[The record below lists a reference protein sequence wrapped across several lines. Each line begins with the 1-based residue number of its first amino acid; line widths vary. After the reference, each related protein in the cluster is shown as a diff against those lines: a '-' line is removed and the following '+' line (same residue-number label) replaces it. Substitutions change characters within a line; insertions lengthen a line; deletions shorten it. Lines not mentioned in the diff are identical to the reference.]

1 MDGWNSIIIGPSDAC
16 RPLRR
21 SFMPNVYVVPTKDAL
36 RADRRTDASVIVLD
50 IIFATTSMV
59 AALESGVSR
68 VVPAL
73 DLKEAEQLA
82 KGYASGSWILAGEK
96 YSESFPGYH
105 SYEPLA
111 LIGPEMAGKTLVYAT
126 TNGTVALRRAHFFPD
141 VYIANLRNGPAVVR
155 HLLARRQASADIVI
169 LCSGSR
175 GHFSLEDFYGAGYIV
190 HCLRQM
196 AGDGLNYSD
205 AAIAAELAFEGTDPR
220 AVLMAS
226 CVGRMMCDRGFE
238 RSIDYVSELDVCR
251 LVAVYRDGVVVA
263 V

>member
-1 MDGWNSIIIGPSDAC
+1 
-16 RPLRR
+16 
-21 SFMPNVYVVPTKDAL
+21 MPNVYVVPTKDAL
-36 RADRRTDASVIVLD
+36 RTDRRTDASVIVLD

-73 DLKEAEQLA
+73 GLDEAERLVKEHPA
-82 KGYASGSWILAGEK
+82 GSWVLAGEK
-96 YSESFPGYH
+96 HAESFPGYH

-155 HLLARRQASADIVI
+155 HLLTRRQASADIVI

-175 GHFSLEDFYGAGYIV
+175 GHFSLEDFYGAGYMV

-196 AGDGLNYSD
+196 AGDTLNYSD
-205 AAIAAELAFEGTDPR
+205 AAIAAELTFEGTDPR
-220 AVLMAS
+220 AVLMTS
-226 CVGRMMCDRGFE
+226 RVGRMMCDRGLAE
-238 RSIDYVSELDVCR
+238 NIDYVSQLNVCE
-251 LVAVYRDGVVVA
+251 LVAVYRDGVVVG

>member
-1 MDGWNSIIIGPSDAC
+1 
-16 RPLRR
+16 
-21 SFMPNVYVVPTKDAL
+21 MPNVYVVPTKDAL
-36 RADRRTDASVIVLD
+36 RTDRRTDASVIVLD

-73 DLKEAEQLA
+73 GLDEAERLVKEHPA
-82 KGYASGSWILAGEK
+82 GSWVLAGEK
-96 YSESFPGYH
+96 HAESFPGYH

-155 HLLARRQASADIVI
+155 YLLARRQASADIVI

-175 GHFSLEDFYGAGYIV
+175 GHFSLEDFYGAGYMV

-196 AGDGLNYSD
+196 AGDTLNYSD
-205 AAIAAELAFEGTDPR
+205 AAIAAELTFEGTDPR
-220 AVLMAS
+220 AVLMTS
-226 CVGRMMCDRGFE
+226 RVGRMMCDRGLAE
-238 RSIDYVSELDVCR
+238 NIDYVSQLNVCE
-251 LVAVYRDGVVVA
+251 LVAVYRDGVVVG

>member
-1 MDGWNSIIIGPSDAC
+1 
-16 RPLRR
+16 
-21 SFMPNVYVVPTKDAL
+21 MPNLYVVPTKDAL
-36 RADRRTDASVIVLD
+36 RTDRRTDASVIVLD

-73 DLKEAEQLA
+73 GLDEAERLVKEYPA
-82 KGYASGSWILAGEK
+82 GSWVLAGEK
-96 YSESFPGYH
+96 HAESFPGYH

-111 LIGPEMAGKTLVYAT
+111 LIGPEMAGKALVYAT

-155 HLLARRQASADIVI
+155 YLLARRQASADIVI

-175 GHFSLEDFYGAGYIV
+175 GHFSLEDFYGAGYMV

-196 AGDGLNYSD
+196 AGDTLNYSD
-205 AAIAAELAFEGTDPR
+205 AAIAAELTFEGTDPR
-220 AVLMAS
+220 AVLMTS
-226 CVGRMMCDRGFE
+226 RVGRMMCDRGLAE
-238 RSIDYVSELDVCR
+238 NIDYVSQLNVCE
-251 LVAVYRDGVVVA
+251 LVAVYRDGVVVG

>member
-1 MDGWNSIIIGPSDAC
+1 
-16 RPLRR
+16 
-21 SFMPNVYVVPTKDAL
+21 MPNVYVVPTKDAL
-36 RADRRTDASVIVLD
+36 QTDRRTEASVIVLD

-73 DLKEAEQLA
+73 DLDEAERLVKA
-82 KGYASGSWILAGEK
+82 YPPESCVLAGEK
-96 YSESFPGYH
+96 HAESFPGYH

-155 HLLARRQASADIVI
+155 HLLARRQSSADIVI

-190 HCLRQM
+190 HCLREM
-196 AGDGLNYSD
+196 AGDALNYSD
-205 AAIAAELAFEGTDPR
+205 AAIAAELAFRGADSR
-220 AVLMAS
+220 DVLMVS
-226 CVGRMMCDRGFE
+226 RVGRMVCERGLE
-238 RSIDYVSELDVCR
+238 RSVDYASQLGVCE
-251 LVAVYRDGVVVA
+251 LVAGYRDGVVVA
-263 V
+263 R